1 MAHPPTVSRAGLNLL
16 FSPPKLSENPEVKA
30 AEEQAK
36 HQAWMAQ
43 EAHIAESIATRVAGL
58 QKTQGEAEKETD
70 PIKKQELVVQCREE
84 HRALT
89 VMAKNLTSV
98 EKKLDVVID
107 FIGDMQVRPCGH
119 AIDLGT
125 HIHAPHYLV

>member
-1 MAHPPTVSRAGLNLL
+1 
-16 FSPPKLSENPEVKA
+16 
-30 AEEQAK
+30 
-36 HQAWMAQ
+36 MAQ

-58 QKTQGEAEKETD
+58 QKTQREAEKETD

-119 AIDLGT
+119 AIDLGA